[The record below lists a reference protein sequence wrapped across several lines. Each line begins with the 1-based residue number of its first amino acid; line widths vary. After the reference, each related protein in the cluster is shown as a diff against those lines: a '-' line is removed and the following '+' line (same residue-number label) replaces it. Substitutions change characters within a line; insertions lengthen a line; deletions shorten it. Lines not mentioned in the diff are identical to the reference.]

1 MIYSRNMRG
10 LDQKRRL
17 MFSKKGGGIPALSS
31 QIFLPEGRIIGR
43 HALFR
48 QMANF
53 GCVIIGFE
61 QV

>member
-1 MIYSRNMRG
+1 MALGLMPWIKTPPDVWQKGRG
-10 LDQKRRL
+10 YL
-17 MFSKKGGGIPALSS
+17 PALFP
-31 QIFLPEGRIIGR
+31 QIFSPEGRIIGR

-53 GCVIIGFE
+53 GCVIIRFE